1 MTSRNELGLR
11 TSGSSKSTGHS
22 PEEATVPFFTQV
34 SSAQVENEASLD
46 DSLFDYSFLN
56 DYEILLFQTAGPF
69 FDDIWPGTEVSS
81 PLSLD
86 GSRYTA
92 PVQPGVSVQ
101 PTDALLLP
109 AAKKIKTKPKPIET
123 IKPKPARKAET
134 KRPRKH
140 ECHFPGCTKAYTML
154 YSLTS
159 HANSRHGDINY
170 QCLFCNKAYSRYG
183 DCARHE
189 DTKHRMKRWKCKW
202 CPQKYTRNPSAK
214 QQEGCLNGRP
224 RHCFKIIFLNPYAG
238 LSQGLRKVDG
248 WTSLSFYIFSSF
260 SFLHTHFVQIYMPCV
275 ARVKHTCH

>member
-1 MTSRNELGLR
+1 MSFPVTSWNGLGLR

-22 PEEATVPFFTQV
+22 LEEATVPFSTQV
-34 SSAQVENEASLD
+34 SPAQVDEALLD
-46 DSLFDYSFLN
+46 YYLFDYSFLN
-56 DYEILLFQTAGPF
+56 DYGIPPFQTAGMPLL
-69 FDDIWPGTEVSS
+69 DDIWPGTEVSS
-81 PLSLD
+81 PPSLD
-86 GSRYTA
+86 GSRHTA
-92 PVQPGVSVQ
+92 PVQLGVSVQ
-101 PTDALLLP
+101 PPDALLLP
-109 AAKKIKTKPKPIET
+109 AAKNIKTKPKPIET

-140 ECHFPGCTKAYTML
+140 ECQFPGCTKAYTTL

-159 HANSRHGDINY
+159 HANSQHGDINY

-224 RHCFKIIFLNPYAG
+224 RHCFKIIFLKPYAG
-238 LSQGLRKVDG
+238 LS
-248 WTSLSFYIFSSF
+248 
-260 SFLHTHFVQIYMPCV
+260 
-275 ARVKHTCH
+275 